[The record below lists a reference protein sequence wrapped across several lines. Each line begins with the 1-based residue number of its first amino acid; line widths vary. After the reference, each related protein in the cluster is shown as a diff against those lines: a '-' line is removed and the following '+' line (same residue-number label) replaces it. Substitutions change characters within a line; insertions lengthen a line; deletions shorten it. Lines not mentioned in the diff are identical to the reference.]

1 MTITISRTELDVTR
15 EPFIKPFGF
24 KGHSFCEK
32 WICKVGLTSD
42 TGQSASGLGG
52 LAVLWSDQNVFTAHS
67 EVGGNLIMAS
77 VLEHAM
83 QIPKGMTF
91 DTPLDL
97 LDALIE
103 PTYAY
108 ACRITNNDKLRRTF
122 ALNALVGL
130 DNAAWNLYGLCQ
142 AVTTFDQ
149 LLPDEFRP
157 ALSARHDVLACVP
170 TLSFNDSID
179 EVVQLVDSGHFIL
192 KIKIGSAGD
201 PEQMLAADIERV
213 RQIHEAVAD
222 RTTPHTTDGR
232 IRYYLDANGRY
243 PNVEMVQRLLDK
255 ATGFGM
261 LDQIAILEE
270 PLPEEVEQSVAD
282 LGVTVAA
289 DESLHDP
296 KDVSLR
302 ARLGY
307 RALALKPAG
316 KTFSMTLRMAA
327 EAQRLDMP
335 CFVADS
341 ACTPRLMDWNR
352 NVAAR
357 LAPFPGLKTGMIESN
372 GPQHYG
378 RWDEMLAEHPC
389 ANAPW
394 LESANGLFH
403 LSEDFYTAAGGVLTA
418 DRPKT

>member
-1 MTITISRTELDVTR
+1 MTITISRIELDVAR
-15 EPFIKPFGF
+15 EPFSKPFGF
-24 KGHSFCEK
+24 KGYSFTEK
-32 WICKVGLTSD
+32 WLCKVGLTSD
-42 TGQSASGLGG
+42 TGRCASGLGG
-52 LAVLWSDQNVFTAHS
+52 LAVLWSDQNVFTTHS
-67 EVGGNLIMAS
+67 EVGGNLVMAS
-77 VLEHAM
+77 VLEHAL
-83 QIPKGMTF
+83 QTAKGMTF
-91 DTPLDL
+91 ETPLDL
-97 LDALIE
+97 LDMLIE

-108 ACRITNNDKLRRTF
+108 ACRITNNDKLRKTF

-130 DNAAWNLYGLCQ
+130 DNAAWKLYGLCQ
-142 AVTTFDQ
+142 GVTTFDQ
-149 LLPDEFRP
+149 LLPDEFRSV
-157 ALSARHDVLACVP
+157 LSARHDMLACVP

-179 EVVQLVDSGHFIL
+179 EVVQLVDSGHFLL
-192 KIKIGSAGD
+192 KVKIGSPGD
-201 PEQMLAADIERV
+201 PKQMLEADIERI

-243 PNVEMVQRLLDK
+243 PNTEMVQRLLDK
-255 ATGFGM
+255 ATSFGM
-261 LDQIAILEE
+261 LEQIAILEE

-302 ARLGY
+302 AQRGY
-307 RALALKPAG
+307 GALALKPAG

-327 EAQRLDMP
+327 EAQRLGLP

-372 GPQHYG
+372 GPQHYV
-378 RWDEMLAEHPC
+378 RWHQMLAEHPC
-389 ANAPW
+389 AGASW
-394 LESANGLFH
+394 LESTNGLFN
-403 LSEDFYTAAGGVLTA
+403 LTKDFYTTAGGTLTP
-418 DRPKT
+418 DRPRM

>member
-1 MTITISRTELDVTR
+1 MTITISRTELDVAR
-15 EPFIKPFGF
+15 EPFVKPFGF

-32 WICKVGLTSD
+32 WLCKVGLTND

-52 LAVLWSDQNVFTAHS
+52 LAVLWSDQSVFTAHT

-77 VLEHAM
+77 VLEHAL
-83 QIPKGMTF
+83 QAAKGMAF

-97 LDALIE
+97 LDMLIG

-108 ACRITNNDKLRRTF
+108 ACRITDNAKLRKTF

-130 DNAAWNLYGLCQ
+130 DNAAWMLYGLSQ
-142 AVTTFDQ
+142 GITTFDQ
-149 LLPDEFRP
+149 LLPAEFRP
-157 ALSARHDVLACVP
+157 VLSARHDVLACVP
-170 TLSFNDSID
+170 TLSFNDFVD
-179 EVVQLVDSGHFIL
+179 EVAQLVDSGHFIL
-192 KIKIGSAGD
+192 KIKIGSPGD
-201 PEQMLAADIERV
+201 PEQMLEADIERI

-243 PNVEMVQRLLDK
+243 PSVDMVQRLLDK
-255 ATGFGM
+255 ATSFGM

-270 PLPEEVEQSVAD
+270 PLPEDVEQSVAD

-302 ARLGY
+302 AQLGY
-307 RALALKPAG
+307 GALALKPAG
-316 KTFSMTLRMAA
+316 KTFGMTLRMAR
-327 EAQRLDMP
+327 EAQRLNMP

-357 LAPFPGLKTGMIESN
+357 LTPFPGLKTGMIESN
-372 GPQHYG
+372 GPQHYA
-378 RWDEMLAEHPC
+378 RWDQLLAEHPC
-389 ANAPW
+389 ANATW
-394 LESANGLFH
+394 LEATNGLFN
-403 LSEDFYTAAGGVLTA
+403 LTESFYTTAGGVLTP
-418 DRPKT
+418 DRPRM